1 MALEKAAKK
10 YEKEARTNKYY
21 ARYFCAIIFLLVL
34 LIGAAG
40 VLVWSQE
47 QKIRDLN
54 SQIQTNQ
61 FENSGQQEA
70 FTDTDEGI
78 VGQTMD
84 GETDEDQLIDEE

>member
-47 QKIRDLN
+47 QKIADLN
-54 SQIQTNQ
+54 SQI
-61 FENSGQQEA
+61 
-70 FTDTDEGI
+70 
-78 VGQTMD
+78 
-84 GETDEDQLIDEE
+84 

>member
-10 YEKEARTNKYY
+10 YGKEASANKYY
-21 ARYFCAIIFLLVL
+21 ARYFCAIIFLLML

-61 FENSGQQEA
+61 FENSEQKET
-70 FTDTDEGI
+70 FNNTDEGI
-78 VGQTMD
+78 VS
-84 GETDEDQLIDEE
+84 

>member
-10 YEKEARTNKYY
+10 YGKEASANKYY
-21 ARYFCAIIFLLVL
+21 VRYFCAIIFLLML

-54 SQIQTNQ
+54 SQI
-61 FENSGQQEA
+61 
-70 FTDTDEGI
+70 
-78 VGQTMD
+78 
-84 GETDEDQLIDEE
+84 